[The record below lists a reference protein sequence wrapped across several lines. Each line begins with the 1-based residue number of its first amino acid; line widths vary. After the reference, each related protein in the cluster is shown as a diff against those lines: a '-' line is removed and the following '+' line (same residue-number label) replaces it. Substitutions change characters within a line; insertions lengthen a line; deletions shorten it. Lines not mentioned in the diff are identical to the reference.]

1 MKWAEVFLT
10 TLNDLKYPELC
21 HLQSTDVHLR
31 TFLFLKRLL
40 TIRKSSKTLKDLK
53 CLQILLSMRW
63 SQNYVLP
70 DGVVE
75 EDGVLRDDADGLP
88 ERGLG
93 HLSDVLVVNQ
103 NRAFLK

>member
-1 MKWAEVFLT
+1 
-10 TLNDLKYPELC
+10 
-21 HLQSTDVHLR
+21 
-31 TFLFLKRLL
+31 
-40 TIRKSSKTLKDLK
+40 
-53 CLQILLSMRW
+53 MRW

>member
-1 MKWAEVFLT
+1 
-10 TLNDLKYPELC
+10 
-21 HLQSTDVHLR
+21 
-31 TFLFLKRLL
+31 
-40 TIRKSSKTLKDLK
+40 
-53 CLQILLSMRW
+53 MRW

-93 HLSDVLVVNQ
+93 HLSDVLVVDQ
-103 NRAFLK
+103 NRAFLKLKKSRTVSNYNIFFSTDTETTKILNANSKYCFGHCIGSSC

>member
-1 MKWAEVFLT
+1 
-10 TLNDLKYPELC
+10 
-21 HLQSTDVHLR
+21 
-31 TFLFLKRLL
+31 
-40 TIRKSSKTLKDLK
+40 
-53 CLQILLSMRW
+53 MRW

-88 ERGLG
+88 QRGLG

-103 NRAFLK
+103 NRAFLKLKKAGPFQIITFSFLLIKNNQDFKCQLEILFWPLYRFVLLRII